1 MKLNMGVICALVLI
15 LCGCTFSRAAHAEE
29 TGCIVITGSDSNGK
43 DLTDS
48 DVYIEED
55 DGHGGWKKPSG
66 TTKKHVG
73 IADKGTVKICGLK
86 AGKTYRVIGRKD
98 GDDNEGNWQ
107 IFVFQPDTK
116 TKQMNLAISIKMKAK
131 RKPTIPQTIPGVI
144 LGKVIA

>member
-1 MKLNMGVICALVLI
+1 MKLNMGVICALGLI
-15 LCGCTFSRAAHAEE
+15 LFGCTLSRPARADE
-29 TGCIVITGSDSNGK
+29 TGCITVTGSDSTGK
-43 DLTDS
+43 DLTDG

-55 DGHGGWKKPSG
+55 DGHGGWRKPDG

-73 IADKGTVKICGLK
+73 KADKGVAKLCGLK
-86 AGKTYRVIGRKD
+86 AGKTYRIIGRKD

-131 RKPTIPQTIPGVI
+131 RKPTIPQLIPGVI